1 MLQGPTMPRKVKFKC
16 QDGSHAPCCSSEV
29 PEHSSAS
36 ADAHLEASLPADTR
50 GVFLLQ
56 RAANQLASPKV
67 VGTKV
72 QQLPAQICSLRF
84 WSRDPS
90 GNRDQKDRRE
100 TEIVSLLRHRTA
112 AIQGKF
118 WFVVARTPLCCWLD
132 TSVLLE
138 FIRMRNSILF
148 ISNNLTR
155 PHTAAWQP
163 KPTGDCWIPS
173 SSLHPPLQVHF
184 SHKRPTA
191 PKPRLTS
198 PCCPCMSL
206 DCSGAG
212 EQPFGNPHLP
222 R

>member
-67 VGTKV
+67 VGIKV

-90 GNRDQKDRRE
+90 GNRDQKDRTETDCFSLEAQDSCYPRE
-100 TEIVSLLRHRTA
+100 ILVC
-112 AIQGKF
+112 GCK
-118 WFVVARTPLCCWLD
+118 D
-132 TSVLLE
+132 TLVLLAGH
-138 FIRMRNSILF
+138 FPQFSWNS
-148 ISNNLTR
+148 
-155 PHTAAWQP
+155 
-163 KPTGDCWIPS
+163 
-173 SSLHPPLQVHF
+173 
-184 SHKRPTA
+184 
-191 PKPRLTS
+191 
-198 PCCPCMSL
+198 
-206 DCSGAG
+206 
-212 EQPFGNPHLP
+212 
-222 R
+222 